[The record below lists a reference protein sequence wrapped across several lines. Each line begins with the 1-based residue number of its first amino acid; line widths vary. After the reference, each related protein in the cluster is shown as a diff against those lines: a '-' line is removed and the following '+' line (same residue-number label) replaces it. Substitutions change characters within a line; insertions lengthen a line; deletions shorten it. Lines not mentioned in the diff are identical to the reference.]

1 MTQSLKGL
9 PLETALRRLESE
21 GLTDIQIIETVPPR
35 GNAPRGNLRVVR
47 ARDGG
52 RTLTV
57 ARFPDDILENNA
69 PQNME
74 NE

>member
-9 PLETALRRLESE
+9 PLEMALRRLESE
-21 GLTDIQIIETVPPR
+21 GLTDIQIMETVPPR

-47 ARDGG
+47 VQNGG
-52 RTLTV
+52 KKLTV
-57 ARFPDDILENNA
+57 ARFPDDVLENNA
-69 PQNME
+69 TRNLE

>member
-47 ARDGG
+47 AKNGG
-52 RTLTV
+52 QRLTV
-57 ARFPDDILENNA
+57 ARFPDDVSENNA
-69 PQNME
+69 LPDLE
-74 NE
+74 N